1 MENRRV
7 SIMVVIGLSR
17 GLFRANKK
25 NDNYER
31 VTIILLGRCL
41 SRFVTTFKTTLNTAK
56 IRQRRISIPCH
67 HVMLPKETLDEEF
80 S

>member
-1 MENRRV
+1 MKYCPLSYAKTEKSILFYVEWVMENRRV

-41 SRFVTTFKTTLNTAK
+41 SRFVTTFK
-56 IRQRRISIPCH
+56 QP
-67 HVMLPKETLDEEF
+67 
-80 S
+80 